1 MEQAYP
7 QAGHCWEREQP
18 LVTILVSK
26 NNCITADNKHFC
38 EVLLSDVRLEQIDA
52 PFFFFFFFVLSVFR
66 LPEIPYAKLISYWK
80 SDWEIFE

>member
-26 NNCITADNKHFC
+26 NKCITADNKHFC

-52 PFFFFFFFVLSVFR
+52 PFFFFFFFLCIVSLQTSR
-66 LPEIPYAKLISYWK
+66 NTLRQTHQLLEI
-80 SDWEIFE
+80 